1 MQGRYPRAWV
11 DELFTRADIVQVVSG
26 YLPLTKRGQSYWGLC
41 PFHNE
46 KTASFSVNAEM
57 NLYHC
62 FGCKAGGNVAQ
73 FIMAM
78 ERLTF
83 PEALAH
89 LAKLMH
95 VPLPEMTVNPE
106 AEREASQRERL
117 YALNREAA
125 AYYHA
130 NLWTAKGELALT
142 YLRKRGV
149 DDATIRRFGIGVSA
163 DEWTDLCDHLRA
175 QEYTDDELIKAGII
189 RDKEGRRYDVF
200 RGRLMFPIQN
210 LYGNVLGFGARALN
224 NDHPKYLNTGDTPV
238 FNKRYNVYAANLV
251 RKQRD
256 LKQLILVEGY
266 MDVVALSQYGVQ
278 GAVATLGT
286 SLTPEQA
293 RLIKRLA
300 PAVWIAY
307 DGDEAGQ
314 SATERAIA
322 IFEAEQMAV
331 RVMKFPDGLD
341 PDDMLR
347 QRGVDAFQSIRRI
360 TALAFRL
367 ERLERGYDL
376 QGEEGRTEFAK
387 AASALLRGVQDPV
400 VLENHLKA
408 LTVKTGFSREVL
420 LAQMGVKPRSQPSLD
435 RTRARPYAERTRRE
449 PMPDT
454 AAEKTLLTLT
464 ASGHLPK
471 GMISQEDFS
480 LPLYRQAA
488 GKLMN
493 GMKPSQIL
501 SEVETPEEASLLSEA
516 FSRDMT
522 MGREEALKAAEDCLR
537 VLHARHIDQRLSALR
552 AEMESATGE
561 RRQQVLTE
569 IMTLSKQLSKT
580 AGGSTNGKDVM

>member
-1 MQGRYPRAWV
+1 MQGHYPREWV
-11 DELFTRADIVQVVSG
+11 DELFSRADIVQVVSG

-73 FIMAM
+73 FVMAM

-89 LAKLMH
+89 LAKQLH
-95 VPLPEMTVNPE
+95 IPLPEKILSPE
-106 AEREASQRERL
+106 AEREASLRERL

-130 NLWTAKGELALT
+130 NLWTAKGETALG

-175 QEYTDDELIKAGII
+175 QGYTDEELISAGII
-189 RDKEGRRYDVF
+189 RDKEGRRYDMF

-224 NDHPKYLNTGDTPV
+224 NENPKYLNTGDTPV
-238 FNKRYNVYAANLV
+238 FNKRHNVYAANLV

-256 LKQLILVEGY
+256 LKQLLLVEGY
-266 MDVVALSQYGVQ
+266 MDAVALSQFGVQ

-286 SLTPEQA
+286 SLTQEQA
-293 RLIKRLA
+293 RLMKRLA
-300 PAVWIAY
+300 PMVWIAY

-314 SATERAIA
+314 SATERAVS
-322 IFEAEQMAV
+322 IFEAEQMPV

-341 PDDMLR
+341 PDDLLR
-347 QRGVDAFQSIRRI
+347 QRGVEAFRAVTPVSAI
-360 TALAFRL
+360 AFRL
-367 ERLERGYDL
+367 GRMERGYDL
-376 QGEEGRTEFAK
+376 SGEEGRTEFAK
-387 AASALLRGVQDPV
+387 AASTLLRSITDPV

-408 LTVKTGFSREVL
+408 LSLKTGFSREVL
-420 LAQMGVKPRSQPSLD
+420 LAQMGVKLPSQQSPGRNRVRPALD
-435 RTRARPYAERTRRE
+435 KARRDPPE
-449 PMPDT
+449 DS
-454 AAEKTLLTLT
+454 AAEKTLLALT
-464 ASGHLPK
+464 ALGYLPK
-471 GMISQEDFS
+471 GMIDREDFS
-480 LPLYRQAA
+480 MPLYRQAA
-488 GKLMN
+488 GKLME
-493 GMKPSQIL
+493 GMRPSQIL
-501 SEVETPEEASLLSEA
+501 SEVETPEEASQLSEV
-516 FSRDMT
+516 FSREMT
-522 MGREEALKAAEDCLR
+522 LGREEALKAAEDCLR
-537 VLHARHIDQRLSALR
+537 VLHTRRIDTRLAALR
-552 AEMESATGE
+552 TEMESATGE

-569 IMTLSKQLSKT
+569 IVALSKKMSQNK
-580 AGGSTNGKDVM
+580 GGSTNGKDVM

>member
-1 MQGRYPRAWV
+1 MQGHYPRAWV
-11 DELFTRADIVQVVSG
+11 DELFSRADIVQVVSG

-46 KTASFSVNAEM
+46 KSASFSVSADM

-62 FGCKAGGNVAQ
+62 FGCKAGGNVVQ
-73 FIMAM
+73 FVMAM

-89 LAKLMH
+89 LAKQMH
-95 VPLPEMTVNPE
+95 IPLPEMKVNPE
-106 AEREASQRERL
+106 AEREASRRERL

-130 NLWTAKGELALT
+130 NLWTAKGETALA

-175 QEYTDDELIKAGII
+175 QEYTDEELIAAGII
-189 RDKEGRRYDVF
+189 RDKEGRRYDMF

-224 NDHPKYLNTGDTPV
+224 NDHPKYLNTGDTQV
-238 FNKRYNVYAANLV
+238 FNKRHNVYAANLV

-256 LKQLILVEGY
+256 LKQLYLVEGY

-286 SLTPEQA
+286 SLTQEQA
-293 RLIKRLA
+293 RLMKRLA
-300 PAVWIAY
+300 PVVWIAY

-314 SATERAIA
+314 AATERAVS
-322 IFEAEQMAV
+322 IFEAEQMTA

-341 PDDMLR
+341 PDDLMR
-347 QRGVDAFQSIRRI
+347 QRGVEAFRAVKPIS
-360 TALAFRL
+360 ALAFRL

-376 QGEEGRTEFAK
+376 TGEEGRTEYAK
-387 AASALLRGVQDPV
+387 AASALLRTVQDPV

-408 LTVKTGFSREVL
+408 LSLKTGFTREVL
-420 LAQMGVKPRSQPSLD
+420 LAQVGIRPPKPADTMRV
-435 RTRARPYAERTRRE
+435 RTRSATDRAARE
-449 PMPDT
+449 PMDDS
-454 AAEKTLLTLT
+454 AAEKTLLTLS
-464 ASGHLPK
+464 ALGYLPK
-471 GMISQEDFS
+471 GMIGQEDFEQ
-480 LPLYRQAA
+480 PLYRQTA
-488 GKLMN
+488 GKLLA
-493 GMKPSQIL
+493 GMTPSQIL
-501 SEVETPEEASLLSEA
+501 SDVETPEEASQLSEV
-516 FSRDMT
+516 FSQEMS

-537 VLHARHIDQRLSALR
+537 VLHRRHIDQRLTALR
-552 AEMESATGE
+552 AEMETAQGE
-561 RRQQVLTE
+561 RRQQVLAE
-569 IMTLSKQLSKT
+569 IITLSKRLSQNT
-580 AGGSTNGKDVM
+580 AGSTNGKDVM